1 MRWHQRQ
8 EDGEVEKLL
17 VPFLFCKNSRH
28 SLPYHNTTRYAQREG
43 EGLASK
49 DGKAAVDPRL
59 RGAALGVGS
68 EVSRPVA
75 AEDDDFGFIPIR
87 RNDGLGLAIKENSVP
102 PFIPTIATTAS
113 STIMIVTA

>member
-8 EDGEVEKLL
+8 EDGEVGEAVGGPFVFWQKLT
-17 VPFLFCKNSRH
+17 PHATHATHFPTK
-28 SLPYHNTTRYAQREG
+28 TTRYAQREG

-68 EVSRPVA
+68 EVS
-75 AEDDDFGFIPIR
+75 
-87 RNDGLGLAIKENSVP
+87 
-102 PFIPTIATTAS
+102 
-113 STIMIVTA
+113 

>member
-1 MRWHQRQ
+1 MHEVAPKARRWGGWRSCWW
-8 EDGEVEKLL
+8 
-17 VPFLFCKNSRH
+17 PIRLFAKTHASRYSRH

-68 EVSRPVA
+68 EVS
-75 AEDDDFGFIPIR
+75 
-87 RNDGLGLAIKENSVP
+87 
-102 PFIPTIATTAS
+102 
-113 STIMIVTA
+113 